1 MIFLHWP
8 QIQRDALRPGPQVQS
23 TAGHISQEGESEISE
38 ESGSKVTLTL
48 FVTIP
53 MFTKVCEASPNLKK
67 RMQENGCF
75 PFPHRP
81 QLHIYTFN
89 SHVQAIAWT

>member
-48 FVTIP
+48 
-53 MFTKVCEASPNLKK
+53 LL
-67 RMQENGCF
+67 QF
-75 PFPHRP
+75 PC
-81 QLHIYTFN
+81 
-89 SHVQAIAWT
+89 S

>member
-23 TAGHISQEGESEISE
+23 TAGHLSQEGESEISE

-53 MFTKVCEASPNLKK
+53 MFTKCAKHLP
-67 RMQENGCF
+67 
-75 PFPHRP
+75 
-81 QLHIYTFN
+81 T
-89 SHVQAIAWT
+89 

>member
-23 TAGHISQEGESEISE
+23 TAGHISQGESEISE

-53 MFTKVCEASPNLKK
+53 MFTKCAKHLP
-67 RMQENGCF
+67 
-75 PFPHRP
+75 
-81 QLHIYTFN
+81 T
-89 SHVQAIAWT
+89 